1 MRNARFVRQL
11 ALGLSMLLFGAAAQA
26 KDPRLAPK
34 RLSSVGDSITEAIN
48 AEEYNPFNPVNP
60 NRWASWANGYHGFW
74 EWLLGRTD
82 VNSHNQRI
90 TRNFGSTGRVNY
102 MEARSGSDSFDVPY
116 QASQSVAHTATYV
129 PVLMGHN
136 DACQGSFAQIPTDA
150 QFEANVRAGLDGM
163 KAGLPAGAT
172 VYLVGIVD
180 VYRLWAIGSQLSS
193 LGILDCRAIWATSLL
208 SWYPCATMLS
218 PLNSEADR
226 QYTRSR
232 IVGFN
237 AILKRLAS
245 EYETADARHYY
256 AYTDA
261 AFQYVF
267 SPSQVSGFDCFHPS
281 ATGQAELSRATWAA
295 GPFGAYTR

>member
-1 MRNARFVRQL
+1 MQNARHVRR
-11 ALGLSMLLFGAAAQA
+11 LGLCLVTLLVAAAAEA

-48 AEEYNPFNPVNP
+48 AEEYNPLRPINP
-60 NRWASWANGYHGFW
+60 NHWASWANGYHGFW

-82 VNSHNQRI
+82 VNSHNERI
-90 TRNFGSTGRVNY
+90 SRNFGSSNRVNY
-102 MEARSGSDSFDVPY
+102 MEAKSGADSFDIPY
-116 QASQSVAHTATYV
+116 QTSQSVAHTATYV
-129 PVLMGHN
+129 PVFMGHN
-136 DACQGSFAQIPTDA
+136 DACQSSFARIPSDA
-150 QFEANVRAGLDGM
+150 QFEANVRAGLDAM

-172 VYLVGIVD
+172 VYVVGIVD
-180 VYRLWAIGSQLSS
+180 VYRLWALGSQLSS
-193 LGILDCRAIWATSLL
+193 LGILDCRAIWAASLL

-232 IVGFN
+232 IIGFN
-237 AILKRLAS
+237 AILQRLAN
-245 EYETADARHYY
+245 EYEAADARHYY

-261 AFQYVF
+261 AFQYAF

-281 ATGQAELSRATWAA
+281 ASGQAELSRVTWAA
-295 GPFGAYTR
+295 GPFGAYNR